1 MSISDSKSWSPY
13 VAGALTGIVL
23 ILSVW
28 IADKYVGA
36 STTFVRTAGMIEQ
49 QFSPEKVSAMEYFLK
64 EKPIVDW
71 QTMFVGGIFI
81 GALFAALMFNDFK
94 KQAVPPMWEKR
105 FGPGIPR
112 RAIFAFLG
120 GAVAMFGARLADG

>member
-1 MSISDSKSWSPY
+1 MSIHDQKSWSPY

-28 IADKYVGA
+28 VADKYVGA

-49 QFSPEKVSAMEYFLK
+49 QVAPDKVKTMEYFIK

-71 QTMFVGGIFI
+71 QTLFVAGIFI
-81 GALFAALMFNDFK
+81 GSLFAALMFNDFT

-105 FGPGIPR
+105 FGPSIPK
-112 RAIFAFLG
+112 RAVFAFLG

>member
-1 MSISDSKSWSPY
+1 MSIRDSKSWSPY

-28 IADKYVGA
+28 VSDKYVGV

-49 QFSPEKVSAMEYFLK
+49 QFSPEKVSSMEYFTK

-71 QTMFVGGIFI
+71 QTLFVGGIFI
-81 GALFAALMFNDFK
+81 GALFAALMYNDFK
-94 KQAVPPMWEKR
+94 KQAIPPMWENR
-105 FGPGIPR
+105 FGPSIPK

-120 GAVAMFGARLADG
+120 GTIAMFGARLADG